1 MSRTRLLRPAFFTDE
16 LLARLPF
23 PTRYLYA
30 GLWTEADDAGYFE
43 WKPAELALALMGH
56 DTPRRRL
63 VRMEQ
68 SLAELLTAER
78 IRRLECEV
86 HGVIPTLPEHGVIKG
101 GNHAYGIKDA
111 HEKRCLLTLFRRREA
126 PMTREYV
133 TSTDRST
140 DVSKTSHVSGSVS
153 ESGSGSFSD
162 SGRAAAR
169 GLESPAKKAA
179 AAAGGFVASFGAPH
193 AAPKPSQRKSA

>member
-1 MSRTRLLRPAFFTDE
+1 MSRTRLLRPTFFTDE
-16 LLARLPF
+16 LVASLPF
-23 PTRYLYA
+23 QTRFLYA
-30 GLWTEADDAGYFE
+30 GLWTECDDAGYFE

-56 DTPRRRL
+56 ETPRRRL

-78 IRRLECEV
+78 VRRLECEI
-86 HGVIPTLPEHGVIKG
+86 HGIVPTLPEHGVIKG
-101 GNHAYGIKDA
+101 GNHAYGIKEA
-111 HEKRCLLTLFRRREA
+111 HERRCLLTLFRRREA

-140 DVSKTSHVSGSVS
+140 DVSKTSHVSDSVS

-169 GLESPAKKAA
+169 DGQSPAKKAA
-179 AAAGGFVASFGAPH
+179 AAAGGFISFNP
-193 AAPKPSQRKSA
+193 APKPSQQGRKTA